1 MTTTQTW
8 EFIRRHA
15 DDDVRKLAL
24 QTPAAEREGVD
35 MVFALDQIRGRQTAM
50 TKLPQ
55 WAATDGVVYPPH
67 LSMEQC
73 SSEATARYKEEV
85 ALAVS
90 ALGREQHAETE
101 LPTTGNDDRRGRF
114 VDLTGGFG
122 VDFSYMSRRFGE
134 RVYVE
139 RNPQL
144 CAISSENFRL
154 LGLTAEV
161 VCGDGV
167 EYLKTMPPANVIF
180 LDPARRDDHG
190 ARTYGIADCTPDVG
204 AMAGL
209 LLQKAP
215 CVMVKLSP
223 MLDWRQAV
231 RELLGVAEV
240 HIVAVEGECKELL
253 LVMTRE
259 WAGQGSHAPLPR
271 VVCADLNVS
280 RWEVHPGVPLSDGPS
295 SSGVV
300 ASSSGVVASSSGV
313 VSSSDVV
320 ASSSGVVPSS
330 DGPLSSVTLVGSFLH
345 IPNAAVMKSGCFA
358 ELSHQFGVCP
368 LAANSHLFVAGSV
381 AVGFPGRVFHVEH
394 VTTMNKKELRR
405 TLSGI
410 THANIAVRNFPLTVA
425 ELRKRLKL
433 RDGGDTYL
441 FATTLADGQH
451 ILLLCRR

>member
-85 ALAVS
+85 ALAVT

-101 LPTTGNDDRRGRF
+101 LPTTGSDDRRGRF

-167 EYLKTMPPANVIF
+167 EYLKTMPPAKVIF
-180 LDPARRDDHG
+180 LDPARRDGHG

-231 RELLGVAEV
+231 RELPGVAEV

-259 WAGQGSHAPLPR
+259 WAGQGSHAPLPH

-280 RWEVHPGVPLSDGPS
+280 RWEVHPGVPSSDGPS
-295 SSGVV
+295 
-300 ASSSGVVASSSGV
+300 
-313 VSSSDVV
+313 
-320 ASSSGVVPSS
+320 
-330 DGPLSSVTLVGSFLH
+330 SSVTLVGSFLH

-441 FATTLADGQH
+441 FATTLANGQH